1 MYKTSQKVV
10 GFTAKL
16 FLAVSPKRKMMT
28 HSFAIIS
35 GEFNKIINKSMGRLL
50 KKKRHQESGV
60 IWINNSKI
68 MTNSNVKGRGRAW
81 LLEFTRES
89 YGKATFRATVTFSQG

>member
-50 KKKRHQESGV
+50 KKKKTPGE
-60 IWINNSKI
+60 W
-68 MTNSNVKGRGRAW
+68 SN
-81 LLEFTRES
+81 LD
-89 YGKATFRATVTFSQG
+89 